1 MMSHVS
7 LRTIQQSFKLKPVC
21 ISVGD
26 DVAYLSHDGS
36 EDKHP
41 DQVTNDGEYVPEKR
55 IMKKDEKRKLNPKK
69 LLVKSWQWRE
79 LFLVVK

>member
-7 LRTIQQSFKLKPVC
+7 LRTIQQSFKLKSVC

-26 DVAYLSHDGS
+26 DVAYLPHDGS

-41 DQVTNDGEYVPEKR
+41 DQVTDDGEYIPV
-55 IMKKDEKRKLNPKK
+55 KKIKVNLKK

-79 LFLVVK
+79 LFLRC